1 VGIRVAAGGL
11 QQLRQYLYFC
21 TSTASKLSTCGR
33 GAARRCGACSVCT
46 ATELSTRNGAATEL
60 STRNGAATE
69 LSTRNGA
76 ATELSTRNGAAT
88 ELSTRN
94 GDGVGSGLALAR
106 APLQA
111 GGCGAVLQLALFA
124 DGDIIW
130 RLCIALSG

>member
-1 VGIRVAAGGL
+1 MGIRVAAGGL

-33 GAARRCGACSVCT
+33 GAARRCGACSVC
-46 ATELSTRNGAATEL
+46 SSTEL

>member
-1 VGIRVAAGGL
+1 MGTRVAAGGL

-33 GAARRCGACSVCT
+33 GAARRCGACSVC
-46 ATELSTRNGAATEL
+46 
-60 STRNGAATE
+60 
-69 LSTRNGA
+69 A